1 MYSPVSL
8 RLNTLRGVSVQSYD
22 HVTMYA
28 SRERA
33 RSFEEVVTESNL
45 GTLHMCRNYICV
57 QVGMLCQNVCNPVQ
71 NSCILV

>member
-1 MYSPVSL
+1 MYSPVPL

-45 GTLHMCRNYICV
+45 GLERSTCAGISICV
-57 QVGMLCQNVCNPVQ
+57 QVGMLCCY
-71 NSCILV
+71 L